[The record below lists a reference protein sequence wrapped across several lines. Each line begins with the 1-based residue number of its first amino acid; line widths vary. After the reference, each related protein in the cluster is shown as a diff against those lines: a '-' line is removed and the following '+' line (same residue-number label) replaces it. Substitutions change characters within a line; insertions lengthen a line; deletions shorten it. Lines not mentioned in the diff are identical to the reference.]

1 MDSPMDKKGK
11 EADGN
16 SSDNEVPKNPTGNF
30 SSILEGVETKQTHAE
45 TIEQD
50 NEKGFSANTWTV
62 NDDEKS
68 NKNLNFFGNLTKINV

>member
-1 MDSPMDKKGK
+1 MDSPINKKEK
-11 EADGN
+11 EADDN
-16 SSDNEVPKNPTGNF
+16 SSDNERTKNPTGNF
-30 SSILEGVETKQTHAE
+30 SSILEGVEKQTHAE

-68 NKNLNFFGNLTKINV
+68 NKILNFFCKLTKINV